1 MPDWKRL
8 RKLNG
13 GDPIWYSDPQL
24 DTKDEVWLYTQGGAL
39 RVWSAGTL
47 DKEDANV
54 FKGLAPVERRH
65 TLYRLGSLLHVDVE
79 VRGAQSLIRRG
90 TLNGAHLVSRIE
102 TSQVEALLARYRKL
116 GFKDGAPWNATKKFV
131 TRRQYHRAP
140 DKYWGVLVDGEH
152 VFEDSSK
159 QTTCDSREA
168 ALARAEQR
176 VRAREKAGFVL
187 QNIELTSARFSN
199 PEPRPAP
206 NAPKRAP
213 LPNRPSFPKPR
224 DAFEAVDVAIAML
237 KDLHARMPTGHFV
250 AEQLD
255 AQEEKKRIATTVE
268 HVSFF
273 KRMHKARIGRWRTAK
288 PGKPKK
294 RESSWDYF
302 LRVYGSITWIV
313 GSGADQDLPMF
324 LCGNVTGGGWSCLEI
339 ADDVYDIEGL
349 VEATGNTEL
358 ENLRVFH
365 GGWHTSRSFA
375 FDARVVSPTG
385 EQAIIPF
392 DEGEAELPRP
402 MKRERVQP
410 FGLWLHKRVAQLA
423 RTAEENL
430 REML

>member
-1 MPDWKRL
+1 
-8 RKLNG
+8 
-13 GDPIWYSDPQL
+13 
-24 DTKDEVWLYTQGGAL
+24 
-39 RVWSAGTL
+39 
-47 DKEDANV
+47 
-54 FKGLAPVERRH
+54 
-65 TLYRLGSLLHVDVE
+65 
-79 VRGAQSLIRRG
+79 
-90 TLNGAHLVSRIE
+90 
-102 TSQVEALLARYRKL
+102 
-116 GFKDGAPWNATKKFV
+116 
-131 TRRQYHRAP
+131 
-140 DKYWGVLVDGEH
+140 
-152 VFEDSSK
+152 
-159 QTTCDSREA
+159 
-168 ALARAEQR
+168 
-176 VRAREKAGFVL
+176 
-187 QNIELTSARFSN
+187 
-199 PEPRPAP
+199 
-206 NAPKRAP
+206 
-213 LPNRPSFPKPR
+213 
-224 DAFEAVDVAIAML
+224 
-237 KDLHARMPTGHFV
+237 
-250 AEQLD
+250 
-255 AQEEKKRIATTVE
+255 
-268 HVSFF
+268 
-273 KRMHKARIGRWRTAK
+273 MHKARIGRWRTAK